1 MNNDN
6 NNINSVNSF
15 ANFLHEVEQTDYSTN
30 KTASGALTIQQS
42 TRNSLR
48 REGLKALVADLK
60 TWLPDFDIVETKDG
74 IVIVAENEPGDFTF
88 SWELK
93 STIKSIDY
101 DPFIAANNW
110 EEKQIQD
117 AAKKADRIKRAEEKQ
132 EALAEK
138 RQRKLAKLN
147 QTIEEK

>member
-1 MNNDN
+1 MNNDK
-6 NNINSVNSF
+6 NINSVNAF

-42 TRNSLR
+42 TRNNLR

-132 EALAEK
+132 AQLEEK
-138 RQRKLAKLN
+138 RAKKLKTLGTN
-147 QTIEEK
+147 QLKS